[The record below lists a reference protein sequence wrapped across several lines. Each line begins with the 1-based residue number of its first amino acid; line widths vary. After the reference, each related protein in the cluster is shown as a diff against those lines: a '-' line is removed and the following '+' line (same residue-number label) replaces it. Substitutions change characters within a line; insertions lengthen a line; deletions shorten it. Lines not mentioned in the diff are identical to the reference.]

1 MNAHHSN
8 LASLPLKCLFSSQ
21 QKTGD
26 FSLISKG
33 ITVYFYIFNG
43 NLAEGN
49 AKC

>member
-1 MNAHHSN
+1 MKAHNGN
-8 LASLPLKCLFSSQ
+8 LASLSSKCLFSSR
-21 QKTGD
+21 KMTGD
-26 FSLISKG
+26 FSIISKG